1 MNCLNNSFVFDSR
14 IVSEFQ
20 EKGYV
25 KMPRFLST
33 QFTAYLKNKIKE
45 SIDEPTDQ
53 YQKGFSRLKYDVFSN
68 DQMLF
73 SLFENRKFSE
83 TLTSLAGRD
92 LFYTQGIGLEL
103 IKNQNKGFPWH
114 IETQSFAYQ
123 HADDYAMTVWV
134 PLENI
139 DTQKQRGG
147 MAYVPKNKLSGHH
160 AYAYI
165 DPAVF
170 ELLEGRISSGS
181 PITIEEFMELRDG
194 PLNSPALI
202 KLYEYFAEEDDFNVG
217 DVLGIHKD
225 VIHRSIPLGEGNLE
239 SRIIFSMRFIGTD
252 STYDKKRATSI
263 EISRQHFNYSGPTK
277 LHLDVAKNEGERIIE
292 SPYFHHPE
300 KRLIA
305 CAS

>member
-33 QFTAYLKNKIKE
+33 QFTAYLKN
-45 SIDEPTDQ
+45 
-53 YQKGFSRLKYDVFSN
+53 
-68 DQMLF
+68 
-73 SLFENRKFSE
+73 
-83 TLTSLAGRD
+83 
-92 LFYTQGIGLEL
+92 
-103 IKNQNKGFPWH
+103 NQNKGFPWH

-123 HADDYAMTVWV
+123 HAGDYAMTVWV

-147 MAYVPKNKLSGHH
+147 MAYVPKHKLSGDP

-194 PLNSPALI
+194 PLNSPA
-202 KLYEYFAEEDDFNVG
+202 
-217 DVLGIHKD
+217 
-225 VIHRSIPLGEGNLE
+225 
-239 SRIIFSMRFIGTD
+239 
-252 STYDKKRATSI
+252 
-263 EISRQHFNYSGPTK
+263 
-277 LHLDVAKNEGERIIE
+277 
-292 SPYFHHPE
+292 
-300 KRLIA
+300 
-305 CAS
+305 

>member
-45 SIDEPTDQ
+45 SIDEPT
-53 YQKGFSRLKYDVFSN
+53 

-147 MAYVPKNKLSGHH
+147 MAYVPKN
-160 AYAYI
+160 
-165 DPAVF
+165 
-170 ELLEGRISSGS
+170 
-181 PITIEEFMELRDG
+181 
-194 PLNSPALI
+194 
-202 KLYEYFAEEDDFNVG
+202 
-217 DVLGIHKD
+217 
-225 VIHRSIPLGEGNLE
+225 
-239 SRIIFSMRFIGTD
+239 
-252 STYDKKRATSI
+252 
-263 EISRQHFNYSGPTK
+263 
-277 LHLDVAKNEGERIIE
+277 
-292 SPYFHHPE
+292 
-300 KRLIA
+300 
-305 CAS
+305 

>member
-53 YQKGFSRLKYDVFSN
+53 YQKGIS
-68 DQMLF
+68 
-73 SLFENRKFSE
+73 
-83 TLTSLAGRD
+83 
-92 LFYTQGIGLEL
+92 LEL

-139 DTQKQRGG
+139 DTQKQRG
-147 MAYVPKNKLSGHH
+147 
-160 AYAYI
+160 
-165 DPAVF
+165 
-170 ELLEGRISSGS
+170 
-181 PITIEEFMELRDG
+181 
-194 PLNSPALI
+194 
-202 KLYEYFAEEDDFNVG
+202 
-217 DVLGIHKD
+217 
-225 VIHRSIPLGEGNLE
+225 
-239 SRIIFSMRFIGTD
+239 
-252 STYDKKRATSI
+252 
-263 EISRQHFNYSGPTK
+263 
-277 LHLDVAKNEGERIIE
+277 
-292 SPYFHHPE
+292 
-300 KRLIA
+300 
-305 CAS
+305 